1 MQGHEDPE
9 SKSIGIYFINGQA
22 ELKEKALLSDENQL
36 EEGTADLGS
45 LPTIRFHWGPKS
57 RQR

>member
-22 ELKEKALLSDENQL
+22 ELKRKALLGDENQL
-36 EEGTADLGS
+36 EEALQLGKPS
-45 LPTIRFHWGPKS
+45 PTIRISLGS
-57 RQR
+57 